1 MFAHVTLAQGT
12 MSCTIMELTISTDD
26 IFPCNT
32 GPSYYVFY
40 NNGAQHCSK
49 QCLPQAESPTS
60 EGLELGSSE

>member
-1 MFAHVTLAQGT
+1 
-12 MSCTIMELTISTDD
+12 MELTISTDD

-60 EGLELGSSE
+60 EGLELVSSE